1 VFGSAKPCV
10 GGATIPSTNRM
21 APAYSVA
28 SDSLTSLMCSRAR
41 GAAWWMSCESASPM
55 TPIV

>member
-1 VFGSAKPCV
+1 M
-10 GGATIPSTNRM
+10 GGATIPSMNRM

-28 SDSLTSLMCSRAR
+28 SDSLTSLMCSRIL
-41 GAAWWMSCESASPM
+41 GAASCTSCESTSPM